1 MVIFIGHSE
10 KGIAIGRRKRDQ
22 WLVTRAWEHRKE
34 IDSKDTRGNF
44 GE

>member
-10 KGIAIGRRKRDQ
+10 KGVTIGRRKRSVVSYQ
-22 WLVTRAWEHRKE
+22 GLGVLE
-34 IDSKDTRGNF
+34 